1 MNLRKNKGFT
11 GIDISI
17 AIIIIVIFASV
28 ITTLLY
34 NFEIQSKKVE
44 RKNQATS
51 IIVDILE
58 YAKGSNFNDITSEN
72 LENYENEKY
81 NDLKVYTITI
91 KCENETDALDI
102 VSENNTDIMHV
113 AKKVTV
119 SIKYLVGKE
128 EQSVETYTWILN
140 D

>member
-58 YAKGSNFNDITSEN
+58 YAKGSNFNDITPEN
-72 LENYENEKY
+72 LENYKNEKY
-81 NDLKVYTITI
+81 NDLKGYTITT

-102 VSENNTDIMHV
+102 VSENNTDIIHV